1 MYSLCFM
8 NVFIGPGKAEG
19 RSSLEG
25 ALLVQVVQLMNI
37 RLLCLMI
44 SDYFTG
50 FTCFLQGVHVSD
62 TWYVSWFLNC
72 YFISCPRRAICFL
85 RSCLMFVFF
94 FYYIIYIQG
103 LRMGAG
109 IGRDQCSWWGTAALR
124 LIRFNTITTHHIS
137 LRV

>member
-1 MYSLCFM
+1 M

-72 YFISCPRRAICFL
+72 YFISCLRRAICFF
-85 RSCLMFVFF
+85 RSCLMFLFF
-94 FYYIIYIQG
+94 FTRSITLFIYKGSAWVRALAETNAPGGARQHFDLFDSIP
-103 LRMGAG
+103 LPVYACRM
-109 IGRDQCSWWGTAALR
+109 
-124 LIRFNTITTHHIS
+124 
-137 LRV
+137 